1 MEGLAAWT
9 PGVSRRSGATTLCKE
24 LNIADLRIVVRSRK
38 QQFCEVNI
46 AKGTTDPK
54 VEFSLPKFKQVQ
66 TQILIKFH
74 PQNLNQALTSKSQ
87 PNISI
92 STKLEIQNIDQS

>member
-1 MEGLAAWT
+1 MVAPVDRSKTGLGCTHQPALAKWKGLL

-74 PQNLNQALTSKSQ
+74 L
-87 PNISI
+87 
-92 STKLEIQNIDQS
+92 